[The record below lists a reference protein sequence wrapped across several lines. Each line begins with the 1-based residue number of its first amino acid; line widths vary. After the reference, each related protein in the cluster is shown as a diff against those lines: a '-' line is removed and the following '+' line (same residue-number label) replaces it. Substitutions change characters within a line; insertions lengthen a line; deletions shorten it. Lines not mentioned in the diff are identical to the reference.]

1 MGLVACARGDREEA
15 AADFEKA
22 FAIVPWPQYAVERA
36 EMARALGRPEE
47 ARRWEAIVRA
57 IEQLS
62 SEAGLYNRVLALFEA
77 DQGDPARGV
86 AMASG
91 ELAVRKDV
99 YGWDAYAWTL
109 YRDGR
114 FSEAA
119 EAETHALERG
129 TQDPMLDAH
138 AGIILDA
145 AGEREA
151 ARFHLSRALAVNP
164 GFDIDRAAQVRAT
177 LSRLPDSAGSSAG
190 GGR

>member
-1 MGLVACARGDREEA
+1 MGLVDCARGDRQEA

-151 ARFHLSRALAVNP
+151 APFHLSRALAVNP